1 MEGPPEAKKKK
12 KVKHESIGYPCYQF
26 EHIATEICL
35 LKNSG
40 IQVQASHI
48 CSVAD
53 PTREK

>member
-1 MEGPPEAKKKK
+1 MEGPSEAKKKQ
-12 KVKHESIGYPCYQF
+12 KVKHVGIGYPRDQF